1 MIYIMSLRKGNS
13 EVIMVTPIRRI
24 SLQSEII
31 KYIQKYIE
39 EHHLH
44 EGDKLPSQGQFI
56 EMMQVSRTALRE
68 AVKTLEAENIVEVK
82 NGKGIYVGSGG
93 QKSYSIQAILGF
105 TQEKER
111 LLEALEARRA
121 MEKELLVMIVH
132 SATDQEMEEL
142 GRITEELMQK
152 VHANLQDTV
161 EDKAFHEML
170 YKMCHNQVF
179 YAMLELLDKYTE
191 KFWEFPLDMEDPFK
205 SSMPYHEELYI
216 ALKERDLKK
225 AQKINNKLLDCV
237 YEEIVNQLK

>member
-1 MIYIMSLRKGNS
+1 MNFRKENS
-13 EVIMVTPIRRI
+13 EVIMVTPIKRI

-82 NGKGIYVGSGG
+82 NGKGIYVGNGG
-93 QKSYSIQAILGF
+93 QQSYSIQSILGF

-121 MEKELLVMIVH
+121 MEKELLAMVVH

-142 GRITEELMQK
+142 GQVTERLMEK
-152 VHANLQDTV
+152 VRANLQDTA
-161 EDKAFHEML
+161 EDKEFHEMI
-170 YKMCHNQVF
+170 YRMCHNQVF
-179 YAMLELLDKYTE
+179 YAMLNLLDKYTE
-191 KFWEFPLDMEDPFK
+191 KFWEFPLDMDDPFK
-205 SSMPYHEELYI
+205 ASMPYHEELYM
-216 ALKERDLKK
+216 ALKERDVKK

-237 YEEIVNQLK
+237 YEDIVAHLKKG

>member
-1 MIYIMSLRKGNS
+1 MI
-13 EVIMVTPIRRI
+13 TPIKRI

-39 EHHLH
+39 ENQLH

-68 AVKTLEAENIVEVK
+68 AFKTLEAENIVEVK

-93 QKSYSIQAILGF
+93 QQSYSIQSILGF

-121 MEKELLVMIVH
+121 MEQELLVMVVH

-142 GRITEELMQK
+142 GRITRNLMKK
-152 VHANLQDTV
+152 VRANLQDTK
-161 EDKAFHEML
+161 EDKEFHEMI

-179 YAMLELLDKYTE
+179 YALLDLLDKYTE
-191 KFWEFPLDMEDPFK
+191 KLWEFPLEMTDPFK
-205 SSMPYHEELYI
+205 ESMPYHEELYN
-216 ALKERDLKK
+216 ALRNRDIKR

-237 YEEIVNQLK
+237 YADIVNQLKKI